1 MFPSAQVSVGGVI
14 MLRDMSEGG
23 EPEDLIEPL
32 KGNYEDLFCLF
43 GSVGKVSIS
52 SDDLRCGIGGH
63 SFPLIM

>member
-32 KGNYEDLFCLF
+32 KGNYEDLF
-43 GSVGKVSIS
+43 
-52 SDDLRCGIGGH
+52 
-63 SFPLIM
+63 